1 MNAYVQGRWRGVGQD
16 DSKALTMEGGPQGGN
31 VFSTEGDT
39 MTIST
44 SGDPTECDLPR
55 GTQNAIYTEGDR
67 HRDL

>member
-1 MNAYVQGRWRGVGQD
+1 
-16 DSKALTMEGGPQGGN
+16 MEGGPQGGN

-39 MTIST
+39 MAIST